1 MRIVVCLD
9 DIFDGVDMGLQIKY
23 RIMYSQILYIIAL
36 LKFCHCQMPDGSW
49 TLSWETAISTY
60 ATFSNRKLSE
70 MA

>member
-36 LKFCHCQMPDGSW
+36 LKFCHCQMPDGS
-49 TLSWETAISTY
+49 
-60 ATFSNRKLSE
+60 
-70 MA
+70 